1 MPRDKR
7 ELVRNV
13 VMEIARQHVRDDELL
28 VSSGIID
35 SLRVLKLISRLE
47 DQLQIRIPT
56 DQVQPEDFDSVD
68 LILETIERVAVLLK
82 KKRWGGG
89 VSWDLILSRPPG
101 L

>member
-13 VMEIARQHVRDDELL
+13 VAEIARQKVRDDELL

-35 SLRVLKLISRLE
+35 SLRVLNLISKLE

-56 DQVQPEDFDSVD
+56 DQVQPEDFDSVE
-68 LILETIERVAVLLK
+68 LILETIERVAV
-82 KKRWGGG
+82 
-89 VSWDLILSRPPG
+89 S
-101 L
+101 

>member
-1 MPRDKR
+1 MSRDKR

-13 VMEIARQHVRDDELL
+13 VVEIARQKVRDDELL

-68 LILETIERVAVLLK
+68 LILETIERVAV
-82 KKRWGGG
+82 
-89 VSWDLILSRPPG
+89 
-101 L
+101 

>member
-1 MPRDKR
+1 MPRDRR

-13 VMEIARQHVRDDELL
+13 VVEIARQKVRDDELL

-35 SLRVLKLISRLE
+35 SLRVLNLISRLE

-68 LILETIERVAVLLK
+68 LILETIERVAV
-82 KKRWGGG
+82 
-89 VSWDLILSRPPG
+89 S
-101 L
+101 

>member
-1 MPRDKR
+1 MSRDKR

-13 VMEIARQHVRDDELL
+13 VVEIARQKVRDDELL

-47 DQLQIRIPT
+47 DQLQIRIST

-68 LILETIERVAVLLK
+68 LILETIERVAV
-82 KKRWGGG
+82 
-89 VSWDLILSRPPG
+89 
-101 L
+101 

>member
-1 MPRDKR
+1 MSRDKR

-13 VMEIARQHVRDDELL
+13 VVEIARQKVRDDELL

-47 DQLQIRIPT
+47 DLLQIRIPT

-68 LILETIERVAVLLK
+68 LILETIERVAV
-82 KKRWGGG
+82 
-89 VSWDLILSRPPG
+89 
-101 L
+101 

>member
-13 VMEIARQHVRDDELL
+13 VAEIARQKVRDDELL

-56 DQVQPEDFDSVD
+56 DQVQPEDFDSVE
-68 LILETIERVAVLLK
+68 LILETIERVAV
-82 KKRWGGG
+82 
-89 VSWDLILSRPPG
+89 S
-101 L
+101 